1 MSTNVYEDITSF
13 TNERLDKDKEVFLVT
28 FSKEFN
34 VTSCNSENDE
44 FIVVQVD
51 KDYQTLIYKDKI
63 ECIYAK

>member
-1 MSTNVYEDITSF
+1 MGTNVYEDVTLF
-13 TNERLDKDKEVFLVT
+13 VNERLNNNKEIILVT
-28 FSKEFN
+28 SSKEFN